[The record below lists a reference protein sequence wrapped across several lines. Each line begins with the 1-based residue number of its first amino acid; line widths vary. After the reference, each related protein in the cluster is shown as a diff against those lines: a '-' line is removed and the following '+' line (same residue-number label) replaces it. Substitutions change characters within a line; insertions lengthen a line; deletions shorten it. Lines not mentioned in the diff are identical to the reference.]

1 MTDNMLYLRLTA
13 LRESVD
19 ADRYPQIVEVIDDNL
34 LDGEVD
40 LTPYQMAYALMEADP
55 AERLPDAAAALVKEI
70 FLEEA
75 ENGNVNAWTNL
86 GALYYTGRIGEQSYE
101 KAVHYY
107 TLAADHGELQ
117 AMENLGYCWYY
128 GRTGEVDY
136 KKAYHYFI
144 KGALAGSINS
154 RYKIGDMYRNGYYVE
169 KDEQLAFRI
178 YNDCS
183 RALSNYDTERFG
195 AAIWLRL
202 GEAYEKGIGTGRN
215 PEWALIYY
223 QKAEQMFYQKIQNGD
238 YFAKSELDKAIGRQD
253 ALRAELR
260 AALPAF
266 NWRESVETAERE

>member
-1 MTDNMLYLRLTA
+1 MTDSMLYHRLAELRA
-13 LRESVD
+13 SVD
-19 ADRYPQIVEVIDDNL
+19 AAMYPQIAEVIDDNL

-75 ENGNVNAWTNL
+75 ENGSVNAWTNL

-101 KAVHYY
+101 KAMHYY
-107 TLAADHGELQ
+107 TLAAEQGELQ

-136 KKAYHYFI
+136 QKAYHYFI
-144 KGALAGSINS
+144 KAALAGGINS
-154 RYKIGDMYRNGYYVE
+154 RCKIGDMYKNGYYVE
-169 KDEQLAFRI
+169 KDERLAFRI

-183 RALSNYDTERFG
+183 EELSDYDTERFG
-195 AAIWLRL
+195 AAIWMRL

-215 PEWALIYY
+215 PEMALIYY
-223 QKAEQMFYQKIQNGD
+223 QKAEHMLYQKIRNGD
-238 YFAKSELDKAIGRQD
+238 YFAQSELDKAIGRQE
-253 ALRAELR
+253 ALRRELR
-260 AALPAF
+260 EALPAF
-266 NWRESVETAERE
+266 RWRESI